1 MQFLATS
8 SSVVILCYTLQCNI
22 WTDRSWFDECCCLVD
37 STDFS
42 YAFSVP
48 SFFSLFSDLTPFYCN
63 HSQNLLAFKFKGLRI
78 QTRGFKVKIIFLE
91 YISADLSL

>member
-42 YAFSVP
+42 HAFSVP
-48 SFFSLFSDLTPFYCN
+48 SFFSPTSSYLVTLLFFIATIQRTFWPF
-63 HSQNLLAFKFKGLRI
+63 SLRVS
-78 QTRGFKVKIIFLE
+78 GFKVKIVFLE
-91 YISADLSL
+91 YISADLTL